1 MKNAHVRFGRLE
13 FTRRLRDTTTQ
24 VSLVMDRF
32 IGEVGER
39 GGTGRGHLMSVVGGD
54 QDVGAIWAGVV
65 DNDVFTVSGPALE
78 PMTLAFGEGAQCFRG
93 TLSVGSR
100 KRPFRHLVVLSAEM
114 AGKIPEN
121 AKVIRTIMCDSD
133 AGFVLYRLAARL
145 GLPVVPEWAGWFRTE
160 LERRKA
166 VAPLIG
172 IGCAPLAVKA
182 SKKALLKWIGRAV
195 KRGEVRFPEQNGPVI
210 WSVPNNFLRLRPAD
224 EAESDS
230 GLEEV
235 EMAEAP
241 GGGPVQGVRWEERG

>member
-1 MKNAHVRFGRLE
+1 MKNSHVRFGRLE

-24 VSLVMDRF
+24 VRLVMDRF
-32 IGEVGER
+32 IGETGER

-65 DNDVFTVSGPALE
+65 ENDFFAVSGPGLE
-78 PMTLAFGEGAQCFRG
+78 PMTIAFGEGAQCFRG
-93 TLSVGSR
+93 TLTVGSR
-100 KRPFRHLVVLSAEM
+100 KRPFRHLIVASAEM

-172 IGCAPLAVKA
+172 IGCAPVAVKA

-195 KRGEVRFPEQNGPVI
+195 KRGELRFPEQNGPVV
-210 WSVPNNFLRLRPAD
+210 WSVPNNFLGLRPAHEGEED
-224 EAESDS
+224 F
-230 GLEEV
+230 GPEEV
-235 EMAEAP
+235 EMAEDT
-241 GGGPVQGVRWEERG
+241 GMGPVQGVHWEERG